1 MRRFALEML
10 AFVVLQAVVAAALW
24 QACPRREDHYAAATG
39 DKRRRLEGCGSPR
52 LIFVGGSS
60 AAFGFDSRVAA
71 EAGFEPV
78 NMGHNRSLGLRFMLG
93 QVRSGLR
100 EGDVVVVSPEYELL
114 WKPGVDSTLVTHL
127 EYDPPSLRA
136 VDYETGRR
144 LLDRGLPWVSS
155 KVRCAL
161 HQVSTAAPIGY
172 TRDAFDDYGDFA
184 SHRGTPARAH
194 TFEAARWPA
203 ERSVQLDAGIEVL
216 QRFADDCERAGAR
229 CVFAFSPLRRGQF
242 DANEATV
249 RHAAREVR
257 ERSGLDVVLDLEE
270 AVHPHEDY
278 YDAGPHLMPAVATTR
293 TRMLMRGLSRIDRR
307 F

>member
-1 MRRFALEML
+1 MRRFVLEML
-10 AFVVLQAVVAAALW
+10 VFVLLQAVVAAAVW

-93 QVRSGLR
+93 QVRDELR

-114 WKPGVDSTLVTHL
+114 WKAGVDSTLVTHL
-127 EYDPPSLRA
+127 EYDPASLRA
-136 VDYETGRR
+136 VDYDTGRR
-144 LLDRGLPWVSS
+144 LFDRGLPWVSS

-172 TRDAFDDYGDFA
+172 SRDAFDDYGDFA
-184 SHRGTPARAH
+184 SHRGTPAREH
-194 TFEAARWPA
+194 TFEAVRWPSEAAVDVDASIDVLRSFA
-203 ERSVQLDAGIEVL
+203 E
-216 QRFADDCERAGAR
+216 DCRDAGAR

-249 RHAAREVR
+249 RRAAREVR
-257 ERSGLDVVLDLEE
+257 EGSGLDVVIDLEH
-270 AVHPHEDY
+270 AVYPHADY
-278 YDAGPHLMPAVATTR
+278 YDPGPHLMPAAATLR
-293 TRMLMRGLSRIDRR
+293 TRALIEAL
-307 F
+307 

>member
-1 MRRFALEML
+1 MRRFVLEML
-10 AFVVLQAVVAAALW
+10 AFMVVQAVVAAAVW

-39 DKRRRLEGCGSPR
+39 DKRRRLEDCNSPR

-71 EAGFEPV
+71 QAGFEPV

-93 QVRSGLR
+93 QVRDGLR
-100 EGDVVVVSPEYELL
+100 EGDVVVLSPEYELL

-136 VDYETGRR
+136 LDLETSRR
-144 LLDRGLPWVSS
+144 LLDRALPWVSS

-184 SHRGTPARAH
+184 SHRGTAARPHA
-194 TFEAARWPA
+194 FEPARWPSPPEVDLVPA
-203 ERSVQLDAGIEVL
+203 IEVL
-216 QRFADDCERAGAR
+216 QSFARDCARAKAR
-229 CVFAFSPLRRGQF
+229 CVFAFSPLREGQF
-242 DANEATV
+242 EANEVTV
-249 RHAAREVR
+249 QHVARQVR
-257 ERSGLDVVLDLEE
+257 ERSGLEVVLDLED
-270 AVHPHEDY
+270 AVHPHVDY
-278 YDAGPHLMPAVATTR
+278 YDAGPHVVPAAATAR
-293 TRMLMRGLSRIDRR
+293 TRALLQGL
-307 F
+307 